1 MFKTLRILFTI
12 LSAICIALIIPV
24 GAFFGWFWA
33 IAGALLAVLF
43 FVIMLIFK
51 QSHERQEQ
59 TNVPSETSTSPVLND
74 DEKPQE

>member
-1 MFKTLRILFTI
+1 MFKTLRIFFTI

-33 IAGALLAVLF
+33 IGCALFALLF

-51 QSHERQEQ
+51 QSHENQEQ
-59 TNVPSETSTSPVLND
+59 QNAPSNDFITPESND
-74 DEKPQE
+74 DGKPEE